1 MSTTN
6 DISNGSSNDASNDRE
21 RHSSY
26 LTEAM
31 NDKKQMSKDL
41 KELLTEK
48 FIKNVAFYHIIH
60 DLKERENDFLET
72 DGPLCKKFVSICIN
86 NMDNLPSYHRIQ
98 RTNSQDAEIYFKA
111 IWDMG
116 LNTPGKGI
124 RHAIS
129 VKKTSVYATIADR
142 FKSKCRSILCIF
154 FNIN

>member
-86 NMDNLPSYHRIQ
+86 NMDNLPRI
-98 RTNSQDAEIYFKA
+98 IGFKGPILKMRRYTLKLYG
-111 IWDMG
+111 IWDSIH
-116 LNTPGKGI
+116 LGKVSDMQLVFI
-124 RHAIS
+124 KQ
-129 VKKTSVYATIADR
+129 V
-142 FKSKCRSILCIF
+142 FMLQ
-154 FNIN
+154 